1 MNQISLQEMGKPN
14 PIHWHKLEKGQI
26 ARVVSRCNTKYDG
39 SYVIKTTGIDD
50 QARLVLLENG
60 DFWHYDASIY
70 VEPLPPGTTL
80 TLITG

>member
-14 PIHWHKLEKGQI
+14 QTHWHKLEKGQI

-60 DFWHYDASIY
+60 DFWHYGASIY